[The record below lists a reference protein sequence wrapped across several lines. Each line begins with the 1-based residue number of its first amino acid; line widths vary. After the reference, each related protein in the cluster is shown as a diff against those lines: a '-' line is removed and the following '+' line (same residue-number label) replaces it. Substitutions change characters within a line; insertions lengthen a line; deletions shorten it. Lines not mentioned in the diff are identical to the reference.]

1 MDTKEKM
8 LEVALDL
15 FSKKGYESS
24 SVRDITTQLGFKESA
39 LYFHYKNKQAL
50 LDSLVDKFISES
62 ERMMAFLSN
71 IIKQVTSIDDE
82 QFIAITIKYVQGYFL
97 DDFINKFIMV
107 MNHERSHNEQLRK
120 QYICW
125 CIDRPV
131 EFQGMVMEKLQ
142 EIGYLKK
149 MDSVDVALAYY
160 APIFLYYNQFMN
172 HEYSDEDEK
181 LFLNS
186 VVATARDFLSAYKKG
201 V

>member
-82 QFIAITIKYVQGYFL
+82 PFIAITIKYVQSYFL